1 MKKVFL
7 VVSSWSLNEIDA
19 NDNNHDCYEVN
30 IATESYTRAL
40 RTFNN
45 IVTDVKSQY
54 NIENCIEYIHNLDN
68 FFIKDKKDNWFKC
81 VIFEKEIIN

>member
-19 NDNNHDCYEVN
+19 NDNNHDCYEIN
-30 IATESYTRAL
+30 IVTESYTRAL
-40 RTFNN
+40 RTFDN
-45 IVTDVKSQY
+45 IVTDVKYQY

-81 VIFEKEIIN
+81 VISEKEIS